1 MDMLVPLYSFTKDRE
16 CTRRIV
22 DQGITIRR
30 PMSYEREKV
39 IDWIRLTFSDDGP
52 DWASESGAAIARVPA
67 DCHIA
72 TRDGQLLGFACFD
85 ATAKGVFGPTGTT
98 PDARGRGIGAAL
110 LQASLA
116 AMREAGYAYAV
127 IGGASDEVKGFYQK
141 SVGASEIAGSEP
153 GMYQDSLDP
162 L

>member
-1 MDMLVPLYSFTKDRE
+1 MFLFTASPKIGNAHVALLIRESQYGVP
-16 CTRRIV
+16 
-22 DQGITIRR
+22 
-30 PMSYEREKV
+30 
-39 IDWIRLTFSDDGP
+39 
-52 DWASESGAAIARVPA
+52 
-67 DCHIA
+67 
-72 TRDGQLLGFACFD
+72 FACFD

>member
-1 MDMLVPLYSFTKDRE
+1 MDMLVPLYSFTKDRK

-39 IDWIRLTFSDDGP
+39 IEWIRLTFSDDGP
-52 DWASESGAAIARVPA
+52 NWASESGAAIARVPA
-67 DCHIA
+67 D
-72 TRDGQLLGFACFD
+72 
-85 ATAKGVFGPTGTT
+85 TAKGVFGPTGTT